1 MNWNNFKL
9 IFNPVFD
16 WTFEVENRTL
26 GFWSVLVEARKLIIV
41 RELIGVLFI
50 WVNQDAM
57 KAENFESYS
66 LKKADYLGLDL
77 AAVCGQLFDFLSY
90 DDLMAFTK
98 AI

>member
-9 IFNPVFD
+9 IFNPV
-16 WTFEVENRTL
+16 TFEVENRTR

-57 KAENFESYS
+57 QAENFESYS

>member
-16 WTFEVENRTL
+16 WTFEVENRSR

-41 RELIGVLFI
+41 GELIGVLFS

-57 KAENFESYS
+57 QAENFESYS
-66 LKKADYLGLDL
+66 LKKAEYLGLDL